1 MEVRFMGKTLVII
14 VIVTVAV
21 IAGIIIA
28 DAFAYSKRYFA
39 CGNCGTKFQPKW
51 TSALLVYHVFDE
63 HLLKCPH
70 CNTTS
75 MCTGKGKKI

>member
-1 MEVRFMGKTLVII
+1 MGKTLVII
-14 VIVTVAV
+14 VILTAVV
-21 IAGIIIA
+21 IAGVIIA
-28 DAFAYSKRYFA
+28 GAIAYSKHYFA
-39 CGNCGTKFQPKW
+39 CGNCGAKFQPKW
-51 TSALLVYHVFDE
+51 TNAILVYHVFDE